1 MLEFANSFSSYIL
14 PAILVFVPLFAFF
27 KGVAVYEKFCAGAKT
42 GIEVALSIFPFL
54 LGMLV
59 AINMFKV
66 SGAMDLLVQILE
78 PLGEFFGLPAEI
90 LPLSVMRPISGNGA
104 LAITA
109 DILEVY
115 GGDSYIGLLASSICG
130 STDTT
135 LYVLAIYFGS
145 VGIASHRHGLLV
157 GLIADFSA
165 ILMCSWLCGLYFG

>member
-1 MLEFANSFSSYIL
+1 MLEFATTFSSYIL
-14 PAILVFVPLFAFF
+14 PVILVFVPLFAYIR
-27 KGVAVYEKFCAGAKT
+27 GVAVYEKFCAGAKS

-66 SGAMDLLVQILE
+66 SGAMDLLVEFLA
-78 PLGEFFGLPAEI
+78 PVGDFFGLPAEI
-90 LPLSVMRPISGNGA
+90 LPLAVMRPISGNGA

-115 GGDSYIGLLASSICG
+115 GVDSFIGILASSICG

-145 VGIASHRHGLLV
+145 VGISAHRHGLFV

-165 ILMCSWLCGLYFG
+165 IIMCSWLCGLWFC

>member
-1 MLEFANSFSSYIL
+1 MLEFANTFSSYIL
-14 PAILVFVPLFAFF
+14 PVILVFVPLFAFMR
-27 KGVAVYEKFCAGAKT
+27 GVAVYEKFCAGAKS

-66 SGAMDLLVQILE
+66 SGAMDLLVEILE
-78 PLGEFFGLPAEI
+78 PVGEFLGLPEELI
-90 LPLSVMRPISGNGA
+90 PLSLMRPISGNGA

-109 DILEVY
+109 DILETQ
-115 GGDSYIGLLASSICG
+115 GADSFLGLLASSICG

-165 ILMCSWLCGLYFG
+165 IFMCSLLCNFYFA